1 MSELGLAL
9 AVVMASH
16 CTDSVTVTVTLTTD
30 TQSPGGGRS
39 GVECVGTG
47 SLWSHILTCH
57 WTQYHHI

>member
-1 MSELGLAL
+1 MSEPGLAL
-9 AVVMASH
+9 VMPSH
-16 CTDSVTVTVTLTTD
+16 CTDSVTVTVTLTLTLL
-30 TQSPGGGRS
+30 TGGGRS